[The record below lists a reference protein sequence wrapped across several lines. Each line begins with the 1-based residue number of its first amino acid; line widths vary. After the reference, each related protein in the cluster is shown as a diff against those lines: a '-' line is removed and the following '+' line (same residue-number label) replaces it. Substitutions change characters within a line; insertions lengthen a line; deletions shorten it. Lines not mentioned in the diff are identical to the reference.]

1 MINQEPQ
8 NKVPFYGSNG
18 DGKFIIETPDYLK
31 KEIVD
36 EFGEYFDP
44 CPVNPKEDGLKIDW
58 DLDKIN
64 YVNPP
69 YSRGQI
75 KLWVKKCDL
84 EFKKGAKIVLLIPA
98 YTDTKY
104 FHEYIYQKPYLEIR
118 FLKGRIKFKGYQN
131 ASSFP
136 SMLVL
141 WGLGK

>member
-8 NKVPFYGSNG
+8 NKIPFYGSNG

-31 KEIVD
+31 KEIID
-36 EFGEYFDP
+36 EFGKYFDP
-44 CPVNPKEDGLKIDW
+44 CPVNPKVDGLKIAW
-58 DLDKIN
+58 DYNKIN

-69 YSRGQI
+69 YSRGQL
-75 KLWVKKCDL
+75 KLWVEKCDL

-104 FHEYIYQKPYLEIR
+104 FHEYIYQKPYVEIR

-141 WGLGK
+141 WGLGE